1 MESSEARLL
10 GYSYEQFKF
19 LLDEKRDGN
28 RDGAAMKVELSRSIS
43 SLKIVVNYLTYAHGI
58 KVIANVS
65 KIDATRNY
73 SRFTII
79 PVSFPF
85 SQSG

>member
-1 MESSEARLL
+1 MK
-10 GYSYEQFKF
+10 G
-19 LLDEKRDGN
+19 DGN
-28 RDGAAMKVELSRSIS
+28 RDGAGMKIELSRSIS
-43 SLKIVVNYLTYAHGI
+43 SFKIVVNYLTYAHGI

-65 KIDATRNY
+65 KIDTTRNY

-79 PVSFPF
+79 PVSFSF